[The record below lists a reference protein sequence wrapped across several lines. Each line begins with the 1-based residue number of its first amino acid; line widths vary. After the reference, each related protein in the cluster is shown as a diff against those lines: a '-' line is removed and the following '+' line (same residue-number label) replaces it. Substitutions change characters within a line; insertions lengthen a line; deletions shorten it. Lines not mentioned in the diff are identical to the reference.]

1 MSRYCG
7 WPKKGVFGRKFLQS
21 MHNKTRFEKNRDVDF
36 AWKRGMMM
44 QALHKTLNQ
53 QLANFSVLYFK
64 LYHYHWFVKGEK
76 FFELHAK
83 FEEFYKEAASY
94 IDEIAERILAI
105 QGIPLSTMKEYLDHA
120 TIQEAVG
127 NETAEQM
134 VEQLIQDFQVIVDEA
149 KKGIQEAER
158 AEDDSSADLFIG
170 IRTNLEKHI
179 WMLTSYLAK

>member
-7 WPKKGVFGRKFLQS
+7 WPKKSVFWPEIPSS
-21 MHNKTRFEKNRDVDF
+21 MHNKTRFEKNRDVNF

-44 QALHKTLNQ
+44 QELHKTLNQ

-120 TIQEAVG
+120 TIREAVG

-134 VEQLIQDFQVIVDEA
+134 VEQLIQDFQVMVDEV
-149 KKGIQEAER
+149 KQGIQEAER
-158 AEDDSSADLFIG
+158 AKDDSSADLLTD

>member
-1 MSRYCG
+1 
-7 WPKKGVFGRKFLQS
+7 

-44 QALHKTLNQ
+44 QELHKTLNQ
-53 QLANFSVLYFK
+53 QLANFGVLYFK

-105 QGIPLSTMKEYLDHA
+105 KGIPLSTMKEYLDHA

-134 VEQLIQDFQVIVDEA
+134 VEQLIQDFQVVVDEA
-149 KKGIQEAER
+149 KKGIKEAER
-158 AEDDSSADLFIG
+158 AEDDSSADLLTD